1 MNEQDFT
8 QLVKQTIVDYANA
21 HLDKTDGKAITVD
34 DVFIVWE
41 CKTLQNNKALASTTL
56 FDGMYYECTYNGD
69 KHEMYFDA
77 YKKWENRKIEVNV

>member
-21 HLDKTDGKAITVD
+21 HLAKTDGKAITVD
-34 DVFIVWE
+34 DVFIVWK